1 MKLTKETLKR
11 IIKEELDIVMREG
24 LSDRVYARIGGGIG
38 ALAGDGYESGKTKD
52 AVFQAGMKVLALV
65 QDLRADVDALGIEDT
80 GTMIPDLFDIG
91 KELVSEKGQNVSEG
105 LGDRTGARIG
115 GAVGALYGDDY
126 EDSKKQDFMNQ
137 AFNRIGKLGY
147 DLKNDEEK
155 LGLPPGTLKAQEVL
169 AVAVKLKKAFP
180 MK

>member
-24 LSDRVYARIGGGIG
+24 LGDRVGARIGGGIS
-38 ALAGDGYESGKTKD
+38 ALTGGGYESGKKKD

-65 QDLRADVDALGIEDT
+65 QDLQADVDALGIEDT
-80 GTMIPDLFDIG
+80 GTMIPDLLDIA
-91 KELVSEKGQNVSEG
+91 KELTGEKGQNVSEG
-105 LGDRTGARIG
+105 LGDRAGARIG

-126 EDSKKQDFMNQ
+126 EGSKKQDFINQ

-155 LGLPPGTLKAQEVL
+155 LGLPPGTLKSQEVL